1 MSLFFTDTISEVK
14 DSSWMPSAWSDEMD
28 IITTLVMD
36 GG

>member
-14 DSSWMPSAWSDEMD
+14 DSSWMPMLVVEEMD